1 MNKRNKGKTVF
12 ITLHNLSTF
21 TCTHTHLTAECLNY
35 WNVGVGL
42 FIPMLFAGL
51 GTGVLFV
58 GLFNMIFLGQEE
70 KWS

>member
-1 MNKRNKGKTVF
+1 M
-12 ITLHNLSTF
+12 H
-21 TCTHTHLTAECLNY
+21 THTHLTAECLNY

-58 GLFNMIFLGQEE
+58 GKKNGADNLLGYS
-70 KWS
+70 KPGRKMSTLVTDNL